1 MKEITKDKSWVDEAV
16 EWYAIPEEDR
26 EPKLIQDFFTKLN
39 VPKSTF
45 YWETS
50 KPEFISR
57 VIGRALNREKKR
69 IANVLGRLGRNAE
82 GGQEKSIE
90 MYLKH
95 VIGLAEK
102 MNVTMEGKSDTE
114 KALELL
120 NKYVGHERDSKT
132 VQDKRTGS
140 KPVAGAGSSIRG
152 DSGDKTQEGAGNLSD
167 PIRKEPDSS
176 TGSNNRSN
184 DTERKV

>member
-1 MKEITKDKSWVDEAV
+1 MREITRDKSWVDDAV
-16 EWYAIPEEDR
+16 EWYAIPDDQR
-26 EPKLIQDFFTKLN
+26 EPHFIQDLIKKLG
-39 VPKSTF
+39 VPCSTF

-50 KPEFISR
+50 KPEFIAR

-69 IANVLGRLGRNAE
+69 IANVLGKLGKNAE

-102 MNVTMEGKSDTE
+102 MNVTMEGKSDTD
-114 KALELL
+114 KALALL

-132 VQDKRTGS
+132 VQDKRAGNE
-140 KPVAGAGSSIRG
+140 PVAGAGSDIRR

-176 TGSNNRSN
+176 TGSDNRSN
-184 DTERKV
+184 DPERKV